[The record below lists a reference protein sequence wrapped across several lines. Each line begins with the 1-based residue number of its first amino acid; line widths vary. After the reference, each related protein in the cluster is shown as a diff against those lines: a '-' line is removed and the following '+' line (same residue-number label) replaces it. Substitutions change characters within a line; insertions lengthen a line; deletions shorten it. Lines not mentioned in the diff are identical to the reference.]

1 MTWILALICSVV
13 LAACSGVSKTA
24 TSTTGAST
32 GAAASV
38 SLSSIQVTPALVS
51 VAAHSTQQFHA
62 TGVYSD
68 GSTKDLTASATWG
81 STDSAVVSITAAGMA
96 TAGPSGSATVTA
108 QSGGKTGS
116 GTLSVN
122 SASVNL

>member
-1 MTWILALICSVV
+1 MRNMTWILALICSVV

-81 STDSAVVSITAAGMA
+81 STDSAVVSITAAGSGDA
-96 TAGPSGSATVTA
+96 GVETAREERASGRP
-108 QSGGKTGS
+108 
-116 GTLSVN
+116 
-122 SASVNL
+122 